1 MLFLFRAAFWLTVVF
16 LAIPPEDRPKLAGPI
31 DPSITRMIA
40 HEAEKQAVSAC
51 VDQAKACLDGALIAQ
66 EFGVRA
72 TRALTALGAMVESTT
87 LPKGAGA
94 SSPAT

>member
-51 VDQAKACLDGALIAQ
+51 ADRAKACLDGALIAQ

-72 TRALTALGAMVESTT
+72 TRALMALGAMVETT
-87 LPKGAGA
+87 PRAKDAGA
-94 SSPAT
+94 ATPAT